1 MMVSVL
7 DQASHGDLPESVG
20 VDHAGEP
27 IVEIA
32 ENLIG
37 DGVDIELGAGV
48 SHLAAGLDGIDDLAL
63 DGLVAGGA
71 WWNRF
76 DRWSATRVSTP
87 QSCTG
92 LSVDVA
98 AVTDGQGKDGEA
110 VIVECADEAVITD
123 PVAPQSRKITGEGL
137 TVAAG
142 VSGVG

>member
-27 IVEIA
+27 IVEIAENLIVEIA

-98 AVTDGQGKDGEA
+98 AVTD
-110 VIVECADEAVITD
+110 
-123 PVAPQSRKITGEGL
+123 
-137 TVAAG
+137 
-142 VSGVG
+142 